1 MFINKLSNANN
12 LPIIGVITFWIWA
25 ILGEIDEIGP
35 SVLSIIVFNASN
47 VRVKPLITLTGSPT
61 PGGIEV
67 GSGRIFNAVITEFK
81 GIIVFSKVSDNV
93 SKVSIGFTKVFKAP
107 DILFLTPIVVFKLS
121 STIAIISLISCFCV
135 SGID

>member
-1 MFINKLSNANN
+1 MFINKLSNASNF
-12 LPIIGVITFWIWA
+12 PIIGVITFWIWA
-25 ILGEIDEIGP
+25 IPGEIDEIGP

-47 VRVKPLITLTGSPT
+47 VSEKPLITLIGSPT
-61 PGGIEV
+61 PGGIED
-67 GSGRIFNAVITEFK
+67 GRGRNFNLSTTEFK
-81 GIIVFSKVSDNV
+81 RGIVFSKVSDNV

-107 DILFLTPIVVFKLS
+107 DILFLAPIVVFKLS